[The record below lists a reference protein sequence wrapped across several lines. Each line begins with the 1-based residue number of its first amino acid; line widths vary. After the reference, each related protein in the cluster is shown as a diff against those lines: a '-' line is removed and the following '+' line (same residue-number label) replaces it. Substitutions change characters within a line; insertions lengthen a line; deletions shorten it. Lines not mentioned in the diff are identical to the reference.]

1 MHLSVVR
8 HIEGTMNTG
17 RQIFNSSYEESD
29 AKQLFQKGRW
39 ELSLQL
45 LIGVQTVCIQEAAR
59 FQEPERLQNGQ
70 IDKQMQ

>member
-1 MHLSVVR
+1 
-8 HIEGTMNTG
+8 MNTG

-29 AKQLFQKGRW
+29 TKQLFQKGRW

-45 LIGVQTVCIQEAAR
+45 LIGVQAVCIQGAAR